1 MSRMHNISDI
11 QMSTL
16 MKWFDVHKRTMP
28 WRGDSNPYNIW
39 ISEVML
45 QQTQVKTVIPYYNR
59 WIRNYPSIEILANSD
74 SEAVLRLWEG
84 LGYYTR
90 VLNLLKGARYI
101 IEHYNGK
108 FPAVM
113 NDALKIP
120 GVGEYIA
127 GAVLSIAYNLPVAA
141 VDGNVIRVFS
151 RLFALDKSGNI
162 NKTIESIVTD
172 CYTYYQPRWVN
183 QAWMEFGALQCVPKP
198 VCSVCPMNA
207 SCKALKISKV
217 LNYPVKK
224 PKKKTPVRT
233 GRIYIVQ
240 QNDTVLMLKRH
251 RKGLLAGMWELPNIL
266 EDEEKHTDFEQKHSL
281 KPMECIGNVKH
292 AYSHFKVV
300 YQVYLAEL
308 LKTWNSAGWVES
320 TWASSEK
327 LQLLAKPKVHIKA
340 LKQHGMFFNS

>member
-1 MSRMHNISDI
+1 MHTIADTEI
-11 QMSTL
+11 STL
-16 MKWFDVHKRTMP
+16 MKWFDVHQRIMP
-28 WRGDSNPYNIW
+28 WRGDSNSYNIW

-59 WIRNYPSIEILANSD
+59 WIRMYPSIEILADSD
-74 SEAVLRLWEG
+74 TETVLRLWEG

-90 VLNLLKGARYI
+90 ALNLLKGARYV
-101 IEHYNGK
+101 IEHYGGK
-108 FPAVM
+108 FPTVLT
-113 NDALKIP
+113 DALKIP
-120 GVGEYIA
+120 GVGHYIA

-151 RLFALDKSGNI
+151 RLFALDELRNI
-162 NKTIESIVTD
+162 NKTIQAIVAD

-207 SCKALKISKV
+207 SCKALLTDKV

-224 PKKKTPVRT
+224 QKKKTPVRT

-240 QNDTVLMLKRH
+240 QNETVLMLKRH
-251 RKGLLAGMWELPNIL
+251 QSGLLAGMWELPNIL
-266 EDEEKHTDFEQKHSL
+266 EDDEIYSDFEQNHSL
-281 KPMECIGNVKH
+281 KVMECIGTVNH

-308 LKTWNSAGWVES
+308 LQTWNSSRWIES
-320 TWASSEK
+320 TWASSEQ
-327 LQLLAKPKVHIKA
+327 LELLAKPKVHIKA
-340 LKQHGMFFNS
+340 LKIKGDIL